1 MSSVND
7 ALRRAKQAAP
17 KNATPA
23 VKPIQLAEKVNRSRG
38 TGFLLGMLAL
48 VILMLAGLLLWQWS
62 HGDDAQL
69 LVRANSRPAAASV
82 SKDAPIPAQPATTNV
97 VSVAPHKSADITY
110 KLQSIIYLPK
120 NPSAVINGKVVF
132 VNDSVNG
139 ARVVAISSGS
149 ATVVTSDGQTNVLV
163 MH

>member
-7 ALRRAKQAAP
+7 ALRKAKQAAP

-23 VKPIQLAEKVNRSRG
+23 VKPIRLAEAVNRSRG
-38 TGFLLGMLAL
+38 TGFLLAMLAL

-69 LVRANSRPAAASV
+69 LVRANSRPAAVSV
-82 SKDAPIPAQPATTNV
+82 NKAAPVPAQPATTNV

-149 ATVVTSDGQTNVLV
+149 ATLVTSDGQTNVLV